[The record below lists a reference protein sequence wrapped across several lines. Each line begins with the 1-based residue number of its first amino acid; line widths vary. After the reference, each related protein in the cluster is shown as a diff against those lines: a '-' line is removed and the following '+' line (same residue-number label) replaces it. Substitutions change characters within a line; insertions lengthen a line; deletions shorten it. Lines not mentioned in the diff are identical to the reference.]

1 MERGEGFMWLAKRK
15 CKYAIISII
24 PIFFVSL
31 HFLFAGPLTPA
42 EGDRTLNINTF
53 MGLGDGPRGCGK
65 VNENNKNK

>member
-1 MERGEGFMWLAKRK
+1 MSLLN
-15 CKYAIISII
+15 
-24 PIFFVSL
+24 IFSVYQKFIVSL
-31 HFLFAGPLTPA
+31 HFLFAGPLLPA